1 MVNVV
6 PEDRKD
12 DITYLEEML
21 QEVAKCLAD
30 KVYADWKRTNKLISR
45 DIAASSLSHLPKH
58 LGTFGIAWDVQFFLE
73 GTILKLIYIRLS
85 RSLFKF
91 FTFFLF
97 FLLKS

>member
-21 QEVAKCLAD
+21 QEVAKCLAN

-45 DIAASSLSHLPKH
+45 DIAMVVTPVDIVSYFK
-58 LGTFGIAWDVQFFLE
+58 
-73 GTILKLIYIRLS
+73 TILKKRTEDTIDDLETKS
-85 RSLFKF
+85 TEDFDEFMKDFKDD
-91 FTFFLF
+91 
-97 FLLKS
+97 KQE

>member
-21 QEVAKCLAD
+21 QEVAKCLAN

-45 DIAASSLSHLPKH
+45 DIAMVVTPVDIVNYFK
-58 LGTFGIAWDVQFFLE
+58 
-73 GTILKLIYIRLS
+73 TILKKKTKDTIDDLEKKS
-85 RSLFKF
+85 TEDFDEFMKDFKDD
-91 FTFFLF
+91 
-97 FLLKS
+97 K

>member
-45 DIAASSLSHLPKH
+45 DIAMVVTPVDIVNYYK
-58 LGTFGIAWDVQFFLE
+58 
-73 GTILKLIYIRLS
+73 TILKKRIEVTIDNLEEKAAKDFDEFMKD
-85 RSLFKF
+85 FKDGD
-91 FTFFLF
+91 
-97 FLLKS
+97 